1 MSILIIGAS
10 GYIGSNLYRILS
22 GQCNISGTYCIRHFI
37 PLSSNDSVIH
47 LDIRDSIEVDRVIL
61 SLSPKIIYYFSF
73 SQKDIFGTTV
83 VGIKNVIAAVEKAS
97 IRSKIVFLS
106 TDNVFDGR
114 KGMYTENDN
123 PSPINNY
130 GQAKY
135 EAEKLVLNA
144 GGQVVRTSLVYG
156 FSPLD
161 CRTEKLIWE
170 LNHLEKTSPYFID
183 EFRCPIIVDDLC
195 NALIE
200 IPQIQGLQTIHVAGH
215 ERYSRHEFARMIAR
229 AFCMNEEK
237 IAFSSSNIINRPK
250 DVSLDLSL
258 AKKLLQTRLKTFE
271 QALSF
276 RRFDFH
282 VDREKCSSFKLKY
295 ARNDN

>member
-1 MSILIIGAS
+1 MKVLIIGVS

-22 GQCNISGTYCIRHFI
+22 NHHNISGTYCTRHFI
-37 PLSSNDSVIH
+37 PLSSNDTVIH
-47 LDIRDSIEVDRVIL
+47 LDVRDGNEVNRVIL
-61 SLSPKIIYYFSF
+61 SLSPEIIYYFSF
-73 SQKDIFGTTV
+73 SQEDIFGTTV
-83 VGIKNVIAAVEKAS
+83 LGIKNVIAAVEKAS
-97 IRSKIVFLS
+97 IQSKIVFLS
-106 TDNVFDGR
+106 TDNIFDGR
-114 KGMYTENDN
+114 KGMYTETDM
-123 PSPINNY
+123 PSPINDY

-135 EAEKLVLNA
+135 KAEKLVLNA
-144 GGQVVRTSLVYG
+144 GGMVVRTSLVYG

-200 IPQIQGLQTIHVAGH
+200 IPHIQGLQIIHVAGP
-215 ERYSRHEFARMIAR
+215 ERYSRYEFARMIAR
-229 AFCMNEEK
+229 TFCMNEEK

-250 DVSLDLSL
+250 DVSLDISL
-258 AKKLLQTRLKTFE
+258 AKKLLKTKLKTFE
-271 QALSF
+271 QTLSS

-282 VDREKCSSFKLKY
+282 VDREKCSSSV
-295 ARNDN
+295 

>member
-1 MSILIIGAS
+1 MMNILIIGAS
-10 GYIGSNLYRILS
+10 GYIGSNLYKLLSTQHKVIGTFYCHPFTRFNSFDSDKNFIYLDVRNGIKSNQTILRS
-22 GQCNISGTYCIRHFI
+22 
-37 PLSSNDSVIH
+37 
-47 LDIRDSIEVDRVIL
+47 
-61 SLSPKIIYYFSF
+61 SPKIIYYLSF
-73 SQKDIFGTTV
+73 SPNDIFGTTV
-83 VGIKNVIAAVEKAS
+83 LGIKNVIAAVEKAS
-97 IRSKIVFLS
+97 IQSKIVFLS

-123 PSPINNY
+123 PSPINDY

-144 GGQVVRTSLVYG
+144 GGQVVRTSLAYG

-170 LNHLEKTSPYFID
+170 LNRLEKTSPYFID

-200 IPQIQGLQTIHVAGH
+200 IPQIQGLQIIHVAGY
-215 ERYSRHEFARMIAR
+215 ERYSRYEFARMIAH

-237 IAFSSSNIINRPK
+237 IAFNSSNIINRPK
-250 DVSLDLSL
+250 DVSLNVSL
-258 AKKLLQTRLKTFE
+258 AKKLLKTELKTFE
-271 QALSF
+271 QVLSF
-276 RRFDFH
+276 RKIYVH
-282 VDREKCSSFKLKY
+282 MDRMD
-295 ARNDN
+295 RM